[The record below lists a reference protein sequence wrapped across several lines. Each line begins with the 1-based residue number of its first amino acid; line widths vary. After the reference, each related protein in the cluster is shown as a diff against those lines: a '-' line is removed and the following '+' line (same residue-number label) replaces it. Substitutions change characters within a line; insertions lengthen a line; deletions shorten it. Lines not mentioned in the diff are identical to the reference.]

1 MPDAISEH
9 GQPNG
14 DCKQQHRIKKQKRID
29 TCFAG
34 TENPAASKGKGLKT
48 GWMWKFDR
56 TPLQPNVPVQSVNN
70 ILNMNNYCK
79 VQYAHDLIHLA
90 FDINSKR
97 QRYPLQITTQI
108 FNQN

>member
-1 MPDAISEH
+1 MKTHSVNIVNIINAQKISF
-9 GQPNG
+9 
-14 DCKQQHRIKKQKRID
+14 ISL
-29 TCFAG
+29 FA
-34 TENPAASKGKGLKT
+34 P
-48 GWMWKFDR
+48 
-56 TPLQPNVPVQSVNN
+56 NN
-70 ILNMNNYCK
+70 ILNMNNHYK